1 MSSWLTI
8 PNAILAV
15 GVLLLLAP
23 YINRLIGVWLTSVVY
38 PQAARSDFEK
48 RTAGELIDLK
58 NQLDKEGHA
67 KASLICRDLIVALL
81 YGEKKQ

>member
-1 MSSWLTI
+1 MSEYLTT

-15 GVLLLLAP
+15 GVLLLSAP
-23 YINRLIGVWLTSVVY
+23 YLNRLIGVWLASVIY

-58 NQLDKEGHA
+58 NQLDKEGHD
-67 KASLICRDLIVALL
+67 KASHICRDLIVALL
-81 YGEKKQ
+81 YGEKKS

>member
-1 MSSWLTI
+1 MTDLLTA
-8 PNAILAV
+8 PNLILAV

-23 YINRLIGVWLTSVVY
+23 YANRLLGVWLAGVIY
-38 PQAARSDFEK
+38 PNAARSDFEK

-81 YGEKKQ
+81 YGEKTK